1 MLPPASAPWSE
12 AVTLRAPVEVAPGTD
27 VRGFVTERK
36 LGAGGFG
43 TVYRGYREGRPYALK
58 FLRHREVGHWA
69 GRELA
74 SLMKVSH
81 PHVVKLEGFGFWPEE
96 TREFVVVFMEYVQG
110 RRLDV
115 WASEENPCALQ
126 VGRVVLAL
134 GQALETLHREGVLHR
149 DVKEANILVREA
161 DEQPVLVD
169 FGAAGGE
176 GLGGRVTRGRMPPG
190 TPHYRSPEA
199 WRWLRQCAFVPGER
213 YQAGPADDLY
223 ALGVVLYWLL
233 TDRLPAEGETEAEQA
248 QLTLEQVPPAPREVN
263 ARVPERLSALCMKLL
278 AKQPQE
284 RFEASA
290 EVLCQAL
297 EEALGEAAEEWSQP
311 LCEPHAVDNVTTGE
325 EPQKAAHDGGLERWV
340 RRGRHDEGKPRRGK
354 RPEAPLP
361 AAAPPEPLPA
371 SPEEHVPDA
380 APRPEA
386 ELQVAVP
393 AASAPEVPAS
403 ALPPPL
409 VPPPDPSGASVAAP
423 SRAGSARR
431 WLLAAAGGLMLAGA
445 LGLGVALL
453 GSRPEPEATR
463 PVQPLRWEA
472 EADGKVAPPWRPPD
486 TATGA
491 RAGEAGG
498 LPAQVVPA
506 ATESEGTSVKN
517 PKQQKKAGALTKVA
531 MTGCLVAGAV
541 GCSAPALQVRPSPPP
556 EECPKG
562 AVESM
567 AKLGITPGSIGDSAT
582 LKPRGSAEIISVK
595 EGWTTLW
602 LWSRFEKLPQ
612 DTRFSGRLIFG
623 ERVYGRFTQATLPP
637 EFGGGTVPV
646 CFELL
651 DNGDSRGMEYRP
663 GSTESDVKVFSSGGV
678 KAVDRFE

>member
-81 PHVVKLEGFGFWPEE
+81 PHVVKLEGFGFWPED

-110 RRLDV
+110 RGLDV

-134 GQALETLHREGVLHR
+134 GEALAALHREGVLHR

-199 WRWLRQCAFVPGER
+199 WRWLRQCAALPGER
-213 YQAGPADDLY
+213 YQAGPGDDLY

-248 QLTLEQVPPAPREVN
+248 QLTREQVPPAPREVN

-278 AKQPQE
+278 AKEPQE

-290 EVLCQAL
+290 EALCQAL
-297 EEALGEAAEEWSQP
+297 EEALGEAGEEWSQP
-311 LCEPHAVDNVTTGE
+311 LCEPHAQDNVTTGQ
-325 EPQKAAHDGGLERWV
+325 EPEKAAHDGGLERWV
-340 RRGRHDEGKPRRGK
+340 RRGRHDEGRPRRGK

-361 AAAPPEPLPA
+361 AAAPLEPLPSA
-371 SPEEHVPDA
+371 PEEHVPGA
-380 APRPEA
+380 APSLEA
-386 ELQVAVP
+386 ELPAVVP
-393 AASAPEVPAS
+393 AASLPGPLAS
-403 ALPPPL
+403 ALPPP
-409 VPPPDPSGASVAAP
+409 VVAPARA
-423 SRAGSARR
+423 SRARK
-431 WLLAAAGGLMLAGA
+431 WLLAAAGGLVVASA
-445 LGLGVALL
+445 LGLSVDML
-453 GSRPEPEATR
+453 GPRPEPDATR
-463 PVQPLRWEA
+463 PVAWE
-472 EADGKVAPPWRPPD
+472 EGEREKVAPLWRPPD
-486 TATGA
+486 TAAGA
-491 RAGEAGG
+491 GTAQVAE
-498 LPAQVVPA
+498 LPAQVAPA
-506 ATESEGTSVKN
+506 SVTAKEGASVESA
-517 PKQQKKAGALTKVA
+517 QQKKAAPKKAAGALTKVA

-541 GCSAPALQVRPSPPP
+541 GCSAPALQVRPPPAP
-556 EECPKG
+556 EACPKG

-567 AKLGITPGSIGDSAT
+567 AKLGITPGSIGESAT
-582 LKPRGSAEIISVK
+582 LLPPPNWGGRIISVK

-602 LWSRFEKLPQ
+602 LYSHFNKLPQ
-612 DTRFSGRLIFG
+612 ETRLSGRLLFG
-623 ERVYGRFTQATLPP
+623 DRIYGRFTQATLPE

-651 DNGDSRGMEYRP
+651 DAGDDRGLEYRP
-663 GSTESDVKVFSSGGV
+663 GSTESDVKVGSSGGV
-678 KAVDRFE
+678 KAVERFE